1 MQWLHNFL
9 FKFKFYRYFVEWTK
23 YIVLPGFSPLPLYT
37 VAVFFFQEIQKDSL
51 TNKASSLA
59 YNFMM
64 AIFPSIIFLFT
75 LIPYIPINN
84 FQNQLMTII
93 SLLLPE
99 NAYLAFESTLE
110 DIVKNQN
117 GKLLSLGFIL
127 ALFFATNGI
136 HTLMHAFNKSSLIV
150 ETRTWLK
157 QRFIALNLTLLIAFS
172 LILGVSVMIIGEF
185 TINFLINE
193 LNLKEGK
200 FWIYL
205 IMVSRW
211 IIIILVYFITI
222 SLLYRYGPANSKKW
236 KFFSAGSW
244 LATILAVITSIGF
257 TYYINNFGAYNK
269 LYGSIGTLL
278 VMMIWLY
285 LNSFILLLGFEL
297 NASLDLS
304 KRSIKIIQP
313 KFNSFKGEAVAQEF
327 KKTINN

>member
-1 MQWLHNFL
+1 MQWLHKFL
-9 FKFKFYRYFVEWTK
+9 FRFKFYRTFIEWTK

-37 VAVFFFQEIQKDSL
+37 VATFFFQEIQKDSL
-51 TNKASSLA
+51 VNKASSLA

-64 AIFPSIIFLFT
+64 ALFPSIIFMFT
-75 LIPYIPINN
+75 LIPYIPISN
-84 FQNQLMTII
+84 FQNQLMALIA
-93 SLLLPE
+93 LLLPE

-136 HTLMHAFNKSSLIV
+136 NTLMQSFNKSSLIV

-157 QRFIALNLTLLIAFS
+157 QRIVALNLTLLTAFS
-172 LILGVSVMIIGEF
+172 LILGVAVMVIGEF
-185 TINFLINE
+185 VITFIRSE
-193 LNLKEGK
+193 LHLKEGA

-205 IMVSRW
+205 IMISRW
-211 IIIILVYFITI
+211 IIIIVVYFITT

-244 LATILAVITSIGF
+244 FATVLAVLTSLGF
-257 TYYINNFGAYNK
+257 SFYINNFGAYNK

-278 VMMIWLY
+278 VVMIWLY
-285 LNSFILLLGFEL
+285 LNSLILLIGFEL

-304 KRSIKIIQP
+304 KRTIKLVKPP
-313 KFNSFKGEAVAQEF
+313 KQNSFKS
-327 KKTINN
+327 